1 MLISQNFCLKP
12 FTTFGVEVRA
22 NEFAVISSVADL
34 NELFDEG
41 FLKKKPLMVLGG
53 GSNVL
58 FTDHF
63 KGLMLSCQIRG
74 KQIVKETDDEIFMK
88 VGSGEYWT
96 SLVNEVVDKGFG
108 GIENLSL
115 IPGKVGAAPIQNI
128 GAYGTEVKNVL
139 ESLEAFDL
147 KTGKTRIF
155 TNGECELGYRTSIFK
170 TKEKGKYFILNV
182 TLRLSKKPKLNL
194 TYAPLKEAFKDKKEN
209 EISIKDVSEEVKRIR
224 DSKLPDPD
232 KLKNAGSFFKN
243 PVVSN
248 KKANKLKEKYPNMPL
263 YPQSDNNV
271 KLAAGWLIDQCGW
284 RGKRVGDAGVHDK
297 QALVIVNYD
306 SASGEEI
313 YKLSKEIKA
322 SVKTRFGVKLEAEV
336 NII

>member
-12 FTTFGVEVRA
+12 FITFGVDVRA
-22 NEFAVISSVADL
+22 KEFAVISSVADL

-41 FLKKKPLMVLGG
+41 LLKKKPLMVLGG

-96 SLVNEVVDKGFG
+96 SLVDEVVDKGYG

-128 GAYGTEVKNVL
+128 GAYGVEVKNVL

-155 TNGECELGYRTSIFK
+155 TKEECELGYRTSIFK
-170 TKEKGKYFILNV
+170 TREKGKYFILNV

-194 TYAPLKEAFKDKKEN
+194 TYAPLKQAFKDRGRN
-209 EISIKDVSEEVKRIR
+209 EISIKEVSTEVKKIR

-248 KKANKLKEKYPNMPL
+248 RKASKLKEKYPDMPV
-263 YPQSDNNV
+263 YPQADNKV
-271 KLAAGWLIDQCGW
+271 KLAAGWLIEQCGW
-284 RGKRVGDAGVHDK
+284 KGKRIGDAGVHDK

-306 SASGEEI
+306 NASGDDI
-313 YKLSKEIKA
+313 FKLSKEIK
-322 SVKTRFGVKLEAEV
+322 SGVKKKFGVNLETEV

>member
-22 NEFAVISSVADL
+22 NEFAIISSVADL
-34 NELFDEG
+34 NELFEEG

-63 KGLMLSCQIRG
+63 KGLILSCQIRG
-74 KQIVKETDDEIFMK
+74 KQIVKETDDEVFMRI
-88 VGSGEYWT
+88 GSGEYWT
-96 SLVNEVVDKGFG
+96 SVVDEVVGKGYG

-128 GAYGTEVKNVL
+128 GAYGVEVKNVI

-155 TNGECELGYRTSIFK
+155 TKEECELGYRTSIFK
-170 TKEKGKYFILNV
+170 TREKGKYFILNV

-194 TYAPLKEAFKDKKEN
+194 TYAPLKQAFKDREEN
-209 EISIKDVSEEVKRIR
+209 EISIKDVGIEVKRIR

-248 KKANKLKEKYPNMPL
+248 KKASKLKEKYPDMPV
-263 YPQSDNNV
+263 YSQADNKV
-271 KLAAGWLIDQCGW
+271 KLAAGWLIEQCGW
-284 RGKRVGDAGVHDK
+284 KGKRIGDAGVHDK

-306 SASGEEI
+306 NANGDDI
-313 YKLSKEIKA
+313 FKLSKEIKA
-322 SVKTRFGVKLEAEV
+322 SVKTRFGVKLEPEV

>member
-22 NEFAVISSVADL
+22 NEFVIISSVADL
-34 NELFDEG
+34 NELFEEG

-63 KGLMLSCQIRG
+63 KGLILSCQIRG
-74 KQIVKETDDEIFMK
+74 KQIVKETDDEVFMRI
-88 VGSGEYWT
+88 GSGEYWT
-96 SLVNEVVDKGFG
+96 SVVDEVVGKGYG

-128 GAYGTEVKNVL
+128 GAYGVEVKNVI

-155 TNGECELGYRTSIFK
+155 TKEECELGYRTSIFK
-170 TKEKGKYFILNV
+170 TREKGKYFILNV

-194 TYAPLKEAFKDKKEN
+194 TYAPLKQAFKDREEN
-209 EISIKDVSEEVKRIR
+209 EISIKDVGIEVKRIR

-248 KKANKLKEKYPNMPL
+248 KKASKLKEKYPDMPV
-263 YPQSDNNV
+263 YSQADNKV
-271 KLAAGWLIDQCGW
+271 KLAAGWLIEQCGW
-284 RGKRVGDAGVHDK
+284 KGKRIGDAGVHDK

-306 SASGEEI
+306 NANGDDI
-313 YKLSKEIKA
+313 FKLSKEIKA
-322 SVKTRFGVKLEAEV
+322 SVKTRFGVKLEPEV

>member
-41 FLKKKPLMVLGG
+41 FLKKKLLMVLGG

-63 KGLMLSCQIRG
+63 KGLILSCQIRG
-74 KQIVKETDDEIFMK
+74 KQIVKETDDEVFMRI
-88 VGSGEYWT
+88 GSGEYWT
-96 SLVNEVVDKGFG
+96 SLVDEVVDKGYG

-128 GAYGTEVKNVL
+128 GAYGVEVKNVI

-155 TNGECELGYRTSIFK
+155 TNDECELGYRTSIFK

-194 TYAPLKEAFKDKKEN
+194 TYAPLKQAFKDRGGN
-209 EISIKDVSEEVKRIR
+209 EISIKDVSIEVKRIR

-243 PVVSN
+243 AVVSN
-248 KKANKLKEKYPNMPL
+248 KKASKLKEKYPDMPV
-263 YPQSDNNV
+263 YSQADNKV
-271 KLAAGWLIDQCGW
+271 KLAAGWLIEQCGW
-284 RGKRVGDAGVHDK
+284 KGKRIGDAGVHDK

-306 SASGEEI
+306 NASGDDI
-313 YKLSKEIKA
+313 LKLSKEIK
-322 SVKTRFGVKLEAEV
+322 SGVKKKFGVNLETEV

>member
-22 NEFAVISSVADL
+22 NEFVIISSVADL
-34 NELFDEG
+34 NELFEEG

-63 KGLMLSCQIRG
+63 KGLILSCQIRG
-74 KQIVKETDDEIFMK
+74 KQIVKETDDEVFMRI
-88 VGSGEYWT
+88 GSGEYWT
-96 SLVNEVVDKGFG
+96 SVVDEVVGKGYG

-128 GAYGTEVKNVL
+128 GAYGVEVKNVI

-155 TNGECELGYRTSIFK
+155 TKEECELGYRTSIFK
-170 TKEKGKYFILNV
+170 TREKGKYFILNV

-194 TYAPLKEAFKDKKEN
+194 TYAPLKQAFKDREEN
-209 EISIKDVSEEVKRIR
+209 EISIKDVGIEVKRIR

-248 KKANKLKEKYPNMPL
+248 RKASKLKEKYPDMPV
-263 YPQSDNNV
+263 YPQADNKV
-271 KLAAGWLIDQCGW
+271 KLAAGWLIEQCGW
-284 RGKRVGDAGVHDK
+284 KGKRIGDAGVHDK

-306 SASGEEI
+306 NASGDDI
-313 YKLSKEIKA
+313 FKLSKEIK
-322 SVKTRFGVKLEAEV
+322 SGVKKKFGVNLETEV

>member
-74 KQIVKETDDEIFMK
+74 KQIVKETDDEIFIK
-88 VGSGEYWT
+88 IGSGEYWT
-96 SLVNEVVDKGFG
+96 SLVDEVVDKGYG
-108 GIENLSL
+108 GVENLSL

-128 GAYGTEVKNVL
+128 GAYGAEVKNVL

-147 KTGKTRIF
+147 KTGKTRTF
-155 TNGECELGYRTSIFK
+155 TIEECELGYRTSIFK
-170 TKEKGKYFILNV
+170 TREKGKYFILNV
-182 TLRLSKKPKLNL
+182 TLRLSKKPRLNL
-194 TYAPLKEAFKDKKEN
+194 TYAPLKETFKDKKED
-209 EISIKDVSEEVKRIR
+209 EISIKEVGIEVKRIR

-243 PVVSN
+243 PVVSD
-248 KKANKLKEKYPNMPL
+248 KKANKLKEKYPEMPL
-263 YPQSDNNV
+263 YPQSDNKV

-306 SASGEEI
+306 NASGEDI
-313 YKLSKEIKA
+313 FKLSKEIKA
-322 SVKTRFGVKLEAEV
+322 SVKKKFCVSLEMEV
-336 NII
+336 NVI